1 MDLFPYLQN
10 LQIRLRLPGA
20 CFFCFAPHFRMPADL
35 LLPTVPWTLRPLT
48 PADVDDV
55 MRIQAQTYGA
65 PFKRTRRSLRG
76 DLAARRRCSLGVQR
90 TTDASLLAYAAAYWS
105 APGSITPLNGD
116 FELPIAGPSSLYL
129 HDISVLPALAGQKV
143 AHALVVHLI
152 ELARS
157 RHMTSMGLVP
167 CKVRPGF
174 GSGMAL
180 RNTKSPI
187 RRSASTWPLQAR
199 ARCMV
204 RRL

>member
-1 MDLFPYLQN
+1 
-10 LQIRLRLPGA
+10 
-20 CFFCFAPHFRMPADL
+20 MPADL

-48 PADVDDV
+48 PADVGDV

-65 PFKRTRRSLRG
+65 AFQQDKVVFARR
-76 DLAARRRCSLGVQR
+76 LAARHQCSLGVQR

-105 APGSITPLNGD
+105 APGHITPLNGD

-157 RHMTSMGLVP
+157 RHMTSMGLVA
-167 CKVRPGF
+167 VQGSARFWQRYGF
-174 GSGMAL
+174 AEHKITDPTQRQHL
-180 RNTKSPI
+180 
-187 RRSASTWPLQAR
+187 ASYGAG
-199 ARCMV
+199 AHYMV

>member
-1 MDLFPYLQN
+1 
-10 LQIRLRLPGA
+10 
-20 CFFCFAPHFRMPADL
+20 MPADL

-65 PFKRTRRSLRG
+65 AFQEDK
-76 DLAARRRCSLGVQR
+76 AVFARRLPAAHQCSVGVQR
-90 TTDASLLAYAAAYWS
+90 PTDASLLAYAAAYWS
-105 APGSITPLNGD
+105 APGHITPLNGD

-157 RHMTSMGLVP
+157 RQMTSMGLVA
-167 CKVRPGF
+167 VQGSARFWQRYGF
-174 GSGMAL
+174 AEHKITDPTQRQHL
-180 RNTKSPI
+180 
-187 RRSASTWPLQAR
+187 ASYGAG
-199 ARCMV
+199 AHYMV